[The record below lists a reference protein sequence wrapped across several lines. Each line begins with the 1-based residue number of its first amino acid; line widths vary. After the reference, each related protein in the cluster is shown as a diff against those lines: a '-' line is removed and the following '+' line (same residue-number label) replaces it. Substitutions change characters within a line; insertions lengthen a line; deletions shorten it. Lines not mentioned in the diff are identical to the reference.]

1 MIRRNKEED
10 TPVDEFRR
18 FSETNLE
25 SKAVENDNQGLPEFS
40 QVAYHSLSGSFLQL
54 SLRGSLSGFMI
65 LLTEGLYC

>member
-10 TPVDEFRR
+10 TPVDEFRC

-25 SKAVENDNQGLPEFS
+25 SKAVENDNHGLPELS

-65 LLTEGLYC
+65 LLTERLYY